1 MTTPNRIVFEATGQP
16 AKDGEYVLS
25 SGGMLDVDSLGTSS
39 IRHARPAY
47 RRIDAPADSRLL
59 EVAIGIYQRNEVSIA
74 LEDELRAKL
83 VARCV
88 VDARALI
95 AACEGASQ

>member
-1 MTTPNRIVFEATGQP
+1 MTTPNRIVFE
-16 AKDGEYVLS
+16 KVLRLDELPDS
-25 SGGMLDVDSLGTSS
+25 TDAMVIHVGGV
-39 IRHARPAY
+39 PY

-95 AACEGASQ
+95 AACEGAAQ